1 MKKFNKGLFVKY
13 INRIIIAT
21 FSFFVGLT
29 FIFSIRAKNY
39 IHNGTPPD
47 TTLMSSKIS
56 NFEFSKLTVSSLILL
71 LIVVIGTLLY
81 IFNKSF
87 KSKIKYIF
95 VEKRLITST
104 VLLILACIIQL
115 IFVLNVHPF
124 INFDAG
130 NLITTAQGN
139 MQSWMPG
146 YYSQYPNILFMLVIE
161 KKLTGIGTSQLVY
174 VLANLGMLYLSVIL
188 NVLCVY
194 ILNKEKLP
202 VVMYIQTCWLLLF
215 PMSIVPYTDVYIL
228 PFISLALISYA
239 LLTKKE
245 VKLATKFVAS
255 GLLAFAIVEG
265 YFFKPTAMILFVAI
279 IIVSLMNLLT
289 HKWTKIF
296 KKKLLACGALFV
308 VIFGISFGIDKA
320 IVNEQQIIQI
330 DKSVTTPP
338 VHFMAMG
345 MVGNGGY
352 NRQDA
357 ENFAGLPTQIQTEI
371 AQKEIKQRL
380 KDKGFLGYIGF
391 LLNKQSNNTAD
402 GTFGWLNEGYFL
414 NEDTP
419 NTKLGQFMS
428 SYIYPNGKRLFDFK
442 FIAQLCWVILIG
454 IILFG
459 FFDSKP
465 FSQTMRLAIIGL
477 MIFLLM
483 FEGGRTRY
491 MIQFL
496 PCFFVLA
503 TLCWDSTKKFFNK
516 IFLRKDSNK
525 SKKVDR
531 KTA

>member
-1 MKKFNKGLFVKY
+1 
-13 INRIIIAT
+13 
-21 FSFFVGLT
+21 
-29 FIFSIRAKNY
+29 
-39 IHNGTPPD
+39 
-47 TTLMSSKIS
+47 
-56 NFEFSKLTVSSLILL
+56 
-71 LIVVIGTLLY
+71 
-81 IFNKSF
+81 
-87 KSKIKYIF
+87 
-95 VEKRLITST
+95 
-104 VLLILACIIQL
+104 
-115 IFVLNVHPF
+115 
-124 INFDAG
+124 
-130 NLITTAQGN
+130 
-139 MQSWMPG
+139 
-146 YYSQYPNILFMLVIE
+146 
-161 KKLTGIGTSQLVY
+161 
-174 VLANLGMLYLSVIL
+174 
-188 NVLCVY
+188 
-194 ILNKEKLP
+194 
-202 VVMYIQTCWLLLF
+202 
-215 PMSIVPYTDVYIL
+215 
-228 PFISLALISYA
+228 
-239 LLTKKE
+239 
-245 VKLATKFVAS
+245 
-255 GLLAFAIVEG
+255 
-265 YFFKPTAMILFVAI
+265 MILFVAI

-380 KDKGFLGYIGF
+380 KDKGFLEYIGF